1 MSAPSISVGTKLP
14 ELALYGDPTF
24 IVSTAISTRDY
35 QDVHHDRDKAQAKG
49 SKDIFVNILTDTG
62 LVQRYITDWAG
73 PSAIIKSIGL
83 RLGVPW
89 YAYDTVTFRGEV
101 TAVDDGLITLK
112 VVGSNSLG
120 DHVIAN
126 ATLTVGSSRER
137 SSLMLGGTPDARRT
151 LRQGAIVGI
160 GATDFSKNSGRSEL
174 RLASEAV
181 LDALDDAGLT
191 PADVD
196 GMVTFTM
203 DSNTEVAIARATGIG
218 ELKFFSKIHHGGGAA
233 CATVQQAAIAVA
245 TGVADCV
252 VAYRAFNERSGVRF
266 GQVQMRLVENADSTG
281 VDNSFS
287 YPHGLSTP
295 AAQVAMIAKRY
306 MHLSGATSKDFG
318 AISVADRKHA
328 ANNPKAY
335 FYEKPITIEEHQNS
349 RWIAEPLR
357 LLDCCQET
365 DGGVALVITSAE
377 RAKDLKNRPAVIEAA
392 SQGSSPDQYSMV
404 SYYRPELG
412 LPEMGLVGKQ
422 LWAAVRP
429 DADRHPDR
437 DSLRPLHP
445 VHADSVGGVGVLR
458 SG

>member
-1 MSAPSISVGTKLP
+1 MPG
-14 ELALYGDPTF
+14 ELSGKT
-24 IVSTAISTRDY
+24 
-35 QDVHHDRDKAQAKG
+35 
-49 SKDIFVNILTDTG
+49 
-62 LVQRYITDWAG
+62 
-73 PSAIIKSIGL
+73 
-83 RLGVPW
+83 
-89 YAYDTVTFRGEV
+89 
-101 TAVDDGLITLK
+101 
-112 VVGSNSLG
+112 
-120 DHVIAN
+120 
-126 ATLTVGSSRER
+126 
-137 SSLMLGGTPDARRT
+137 
-151 LRQGAIVGI
+151 AIVGI
-160 GATDFSKNSGRSEL
+160 GATDFSKNSGRGAL

-181 LDALDDAGLT
+181 LDALDDAGLS

-218 ELKFFSKIHHGGGAA
+218 DLTFFSKIHHGGGAA

-252 VAYRAFNERSGVRF
+252 VAYRAFNERSGQRF

-318 AISVADRKHA
+318 AVSVADRKHA

-335 FYEKPITIEEHQNS
+335 FYEKPITIEDHQNS

-365 DGGVALVITSAE
+365 DGGVALVIVSAE
-377 RAKDLKNRPAVIEAA
+377 RAKDLKHRPAVIDAA
-392 SQGSSPDQYSMV
+392 AQGSSPNQYSMV
-404 SYYRPELG
+404 SYYRPELDG

-422 LWAAVRP
+422 LWAQSGLKPTDIQTAILYDHFTPFTLIQLEELGFCGWGEAKDYIADGAIELGGRLPINTHGGQLGVHPRHERHRRGRAPASWHVRQP
-429 DADRHPDR
+429 GARRGARARHGRHRSPY
-437 DSLRPLHP
+437 LRAHP
-445 VHADSVGGVGVLR
+445 RLTRRVFGHLR
-458 SG
+458 SWPVEARTGTSTHFISFFSKLSKLRYKTVEWYEKPCGRPQKELFSA